1 MGATPESGAPAPR
14 YGGFWR
20 RTTALAFDGI
30 LINTGVDLVM
40 RLVDDWVEPPRGIFG
55 LQFFVKL
62 VVAWLYYAALE
73 SSPAGATLGK
83 LALGMRVVRE
93 DGGRLSFGAATM
105 RHWGKLLSGIGTLGF
120 GYLAAAFDRRKQA
133 LHDRLAGSL
142 VVRTR

>member
-1 MGATPESGAPAPR
+1 VAVAPPAGAPAPR

-20 RTTALAFDGI
+20 RTTAVAFDAI
-30 LINTGVDLVM
+30 LVNTGVDVVM

-62 VVAWLYYAALE
+62 LVAWLYYAACE

-83 LALGMRVVRE
+83 LALRMRVIAE
-93 DGGRLSFGAATM
+93 DSGRLSFGRASV
-105 RHWGKLLSGIGTLGF
+105 RHWAKLLSGVGTLGF

-133 LHDRLAGSL
+133 LHDRLARSL
-142 VVRTR
+142 VVRTG